1 MLIKKENKHS
11 ITCRVSKEEL
21 SARGFDN
28 MEELMHDQVQARK
41 LLNEVIE
48 EARETVDFTAENG
61 QINVQMVGLADG
73 SISIRI
79 FSDRKTAVRSMLEK
93 YKDIAQI
100 VNQQDA
106 QQPDEQKPEEKDPD
120 EGVEIDTIA
129 PRFKGKQNISVLPA
143 EKVTELLSATPEDTS
158 VMIPVVLSFDDLE
171 DAISLC
177 RTIEPMNR
185 YSDADLYKMDDRYY
199 LTIDLMDTKKTL
211 GNSIFAISEFSGR
224 IENHGDIRAMLKEHG
239 EVIRSKDAVTA
250 LAGL

>member
-21 SARGFDN
+21 NARGFDS

-61 QINVQMVGLADG
+61 QVNVQMVGLSDG
-73 SISIRI
+73 SISIKI

-93 YKDIAQI
+93 YKDIVQI

-106 QQPDEQKPEEKDPD
+106 QQPEEKPEEKDPD

-129 PRFKGKQNISVLPA
+129 PRFQGKQNISILPA
-143 EKVTELLSATPEDTS
+143 EKVTELLAQTPEDTS
-158 VMIPVVLSFDDLE
+158 VLLPVAVSFDDLE

-177 RTIEPMNR
+177 RTIDPMNR
-185 YSDADLYKMDDRYY
+185 YADSDLYKMDDRYY
-199 LTIDLMDTKKTL
+199 LTMNLMDTKKTL
-211 GNSIFAISEFSGR
+211 GNSVFAISEYSGR
-224 IENHGDIRAMLKEHG
+224 IENHGDVRALLKEHG
-239 EVIRSKDAVTA
+239 EPIRLGDAVPV